1 MTETSKLGV
10 FLSIE
15 HDQRIDLTSDGQFV
29 RGNETYIREYVG
41 MLDSGL
47 MAQLSNTAYKV
58 LHALALR
65 ARILGDSRRAGAEEE
80 FKELCELGIV
90 TAADKGELFCF
101 PSREQLLKDTGI
113 GSVHTVDTAL
123 DELAELHLIRRITVA
138 QPRFGRG
145 YFGSNIY
152 LIYPG
157 SFIGK
162 FDSGSGMQKSP
173 SVRPNEAPTG
183 EQKSLPAEGAD
194 GEQKVLPDS
203 PESGEQKLLPVAG
216 TESSLRNTAN
226 RALKRQD
233 LLTTTT
239 TMEAPSQNEEKGEAG
254 KPALAESFGDLPKT
268 HAHLFVGLVLDEAS
282 KEEMESLLSL
292 IEEHHHRPLSRADAR
307 RWHKVAEDFRE
318 HAQAWGLNPF
328 TLVRQAVEEAID
340 AGSARE
346 GYIAPKLA
354 RAILTR
360 WKKRGR
366 TENRLKSQK
375 PGHPKREIPPAVQ
388 VYRQVRR
395 RFPAQELWEQI
406 AQTVGIDECSLAY
419 WQEVLTLWVARGY
432 NPLNIE
438 GPLQWFNAHA
448 IPLRTAGPSLP
459 ARNGAANIHPNVQN
473 TPPSPDQRPIE
484 RLEVIQERLR
494 QNSVRQAA
502 TEPMTS
508 ERKEGTGEST

>member
-29 RGNETYIREYVG
+29 RGHETYIREYVG

-47 MAQLSNTAYKV
+47 MAQLSNAAYKV

-90 TAADKGELFCF
+90 TNADKGELFCF

-113 GSVHTVDTAL
+113 GSVHTIDTAL
-123 DELAELHLIRRITVA
+123 DELAELNLIRRITVA

-162 FDSGSGMQKSP
+162 FDSGSGSQKSP
-173 SVRPNEAPTG
+173 TGRLTGEPIG
-183 EQKSLPAEGAD
+183 EQKPLPAEGGD
-194 GEQKVLPDS
+194 GEQKVLPDAHN
-203 PESGEQKLLPVAG
+203 SGEQELLSAEG

-239 TMEAPSQNEEKGEAG
+239 TMEAPFQNEEKGETG
-254 KPALAESFGDLPKT
+254 KPARAESFGDLSKT
-268 HAHLFVGLVLDEAS
+268 HAQLFIGLVLDEAS

-307 RWHKVAEDFRE
+307 CWHKVAQDFRE
-318 HAQAWGLNPF
+318 LAQAWDLNPF
-328 TLVRQAVEEAID
+328 TLARQAVEEAID
-340 AGSARE
+340 AGSARG

-360 WKKRGR
+360 WKSRGK
-366 TENRLKSQK
+366 TENRPKNEK
-375 PGHPKREIPPAVQ
+375 PAPPKREIPPAVQ
-388 VYRQVRR
+388 MYRQVRR

-406 AQTVGIDECSLAY
+406 AQTVGTDECSLAY

-432 NPLNIE
+432 NPLNVE
-438 GPLQWFNAHA
+438 GPLQWFKAHA
-448 IPLRTAGPSLP
+448 IP
-459 ARNGAANIHPNVQN
+459 ARNGGANVHQTVQN

-494 QNSVRQAA
+494 HNSVRQAA
-502 TEPMTS
+502 TEPTTS

>member
-1 MTETSKLGV
+1 MTEKSSV

-15 HDQRIDLTSDGQFV
+15 HDQRIDLTSDGQVV
-29 RGNETYIREYVG
+29 RGHETYIREYVG
-41 MLDSGL
+41 MLESGL
-47 MAQLSNTAYKV
+47 MAQLSNAAYKV

-65 ARILGDSRRAGAEEE
+65 ARILGDSRRSGAEEE

-90 TAADKGELFCF
+90 TDADKGELFCF

-123 DELAELHLIRRITVA
+123 DELAELNLIRRITVA

-162 FDSGSGMQKSP
+162 FDSGSGSQKSP
-173 SVRPNEAPTG
+173 TGHLTG
-183 EQKSLPAEGAD
+183 EPNREQKRLPAEGAD
-194 GEQKVLPDS
+194 GEQKVLPDAQN
-203 PESGEQKLLPVAG
+203 SGEQKLLSAEG

-239 TMEAPSQNEEKGEAG
+239 TMEAAPENGLSGETA
-254 KPALAESFGDLPKT
+254 KLPVVESFPAPTKT
-268 HAHLFVGLVLDEAS
+268 HAHLFIGLGLDEAS
-282 KEEMESLLSL
+282 KREMETLLAL
-292 IEEHHHRPLSRADAR
+292 IDEHHHRPLSRADAR
-307 RWHKVAEDFRE
+307 CWHRVAEDFRE
-318 HAQAWGLNPF
+318 LAQVWGLNPF

-340 AGSARE
+340 AGSARD

-360 WKKRGR
+360 WKNRGR
-366 TENRLKSQK
+366 TDGRVSRQK
-375 PGHPKREIPPAVQ
+375 PAAPKKEIPPAVQ
-388 VYRQVRR
+388 LYRQVRR

-406 AQTVGIDECSLAY
+406 AQTVGTDECSLAY

-432 NPLNIE
+432 NPLNVE
-438 GPLQWFNAHA
+438 GPLQWFKAHA
-448 IPLRTAGPSLP
+448 IPLRTAGPNVP
-459 ARNGAANIHPNVQN
+459 ARNGGANVHQNVQN

-494 QNSVRQAA
+494 QNGVRQVR